1 MDIYSYRALLDYKP
15 FPKKKRGVIYY
26 QLRETF
32 TESKLA
38 KKMPSVESILQKKKE
53 KKVQKNL
60 IFLHPTMLHMHEF
73 ILTFCLHS
81 TPIPCPGN
89 QKEQHARPKR

>member
-38 KKMPSVESILQKKKE
+38 KKMPSVRSILQKKK
-53 KKVQKNL
+53 K
-60 IFLHPTMLHMHEF
+60 
-73 ILTFCLHS
+73 
-81 TPIPCPGN
+81 
-89 QKEQHARPKR
+89 RPKEFDLPTSNHASHA